1 MLKNTRSVLRIPCP
15 APSLSSASSFNP
27 KENPLRPRSR
37 CACTFPSPTIQKR
50 KNSLP
55 LQTALCFTRI
65 SFSVPPRS
73 GREKSVTSLSLVHL
87 YIHRNF
93 LPYILSLLLYSRLL
107 TSLRTSG
114 TGQIPRRPYSR
125 QMPATPRP
133 GCFYVFLPSFSP
145 ITADTAS
152 PIPPDLRPAPLPRA
166 YA

>member
-1 MLKNTRSVLRIPCP
+1 MEKHTV
-15 APSLSSASSFNP
+15 SASLTDNTKKKKQPAAADCSLFYP
-27 KENPLRPRSR
+27 YFIFRSAAFR
-37 CACTFPSPTIQKR
+37 AGKIRHVTFP
-50 KNSLP
+50 
-55 LQTALCFTRI
+55 
-65 SFSVPPRS
+65 
-73 GREKSVTSLSLVHL
+73 L
-87 YIHRNF
+87 YIYIYRNF

-114 TGQIPRRPYSR
+114 TGQIPRRLYAR